1 MNRTLV
7 GFAAA
12 LGMVSLG
19 LVGCAEAPPPE
30 PRAANPVEAAKPK
43 HPVTKEMWQDAEKAA
58 GQPAPLF
65 EATDANGA
73 SHSLASLT
81 GDKPLVL
88 YFIKD
93 GCPCSNDVEP
103 LYQRMAAKYGD
114 KVRFAGVINGDAD
127 VAKAWLAKMETP
139 YPVLLDPEIKVVKEY
154 KADRSVYLLVIGPDG
169 NIVRMWP
176 GYSQTM
182 LSELNATLAK
192 MTGTE
197 ETPFDAAYA
206 PKEPTSGCS
215 FYSDDP
221 TV

>member
-1 MNRTLV
+1 MTN
-7 GFAAA
+7 
-12 LGMVSLG
+12 
-19 LVGCAEAPPPE
+19 
-30 PRAANPVEAAKPK
+30 
-43 HPVTKEMWQDAEKAA
+43 EMWQDAEKAA
-58 GQPAPLF
+58 GQPAPVF
-65 EATDANGA
+65 EAKDANGA
-73 SHSLASLT
+73 THSLATLT
-81 GDKPLVL
+81 GGKPLAL

-93 GCPCSNDVEP
+93 GCPCSVDVEP
-103 LYQRMAAKYGD
+103 LYQRMAAKFGD
-114 KVRFAGVINGDAD
+114 KVRFAGVINGDAEI
-127 VAKAWLAKMETP
+127 AKAWLAKMETP

-206 PKEPTSGCS
+206 PQEPTSGCS

>member
-12 LGMVSLG
+12 FGMVSLA

-30 PRAANPVEAAKPK
+30 PRAANPSEVAKPR
-43 HPVTKEMWQDAEKAA
+43 HPVTPEMWQDAEKAA

-65 EATDANGA
+65 EATDADGVT
-73 SHSLASLT
+73 HSLATLT
-81 GDKPLVL
+81 GDKPLAL

-93 GCPCSNDVEP
+93 GCPCSVDVEP
-103 LYQRMAAKYGD
+103 LYQRMAAKFGD
-114 KVRFAGVINGDAD
+114 KVHFAGVINGDAEI
-127 VAKAWLAKMETP
+127 AKAWLAKMETP

-154 KADRSVYLLVIGPDG
+154 KADRSVYLLVIGADG

>member
-12 LGMVSLG
+12 LGVVCVG

-30 PRAANPVEAAKPK
+30 PRAANPVEAAKPR
-43 HPVTKEMWQDAEKAA
+43 HPVTNEMWQDAEKAA
-58 GQPAPLF
+58 GQPAPVF
-65 EATDANGA
+65 EAKDANGA
-73 SHSLASLT
+73 THSLATLT
-81 GDKPLVL
+81 GGKPLAL

-93 GCPCSNDVEP
+93 GCPCSVDVEP
-103 LYQRMAAKYGD
+103 LYQRMAAKFGD
-114 KVRFAGVINGDAD
+114 KVRFAGVINGDAEI
-127 VAKAWLAKMETP
+127 AKAWLAKMETP
-139 YPVLLDPEIKVVKEY
+139 YPVLLDPDIKVVKEY

-206 PKEPTSGCS
+206 PREPTSGCS